1 MLVSVIVFVQTKPF
15 GLYRHHGHLGLHMV
29 GCQLGINM
37 PTGEVVL
44 EVRAKSLGESILVMY
59 KIEASI
65 VLPCD
70 VGGP

>member
-1 MLVSVIVFVQTKPF
+1 
-15 GLYRHHGHLGLHMV
+15 MV